1 MPGGAA
7 EEVSAELIEGIIR
20 GMYRRRPGRSSE
32 QPRVRLLASGALLPE
47 AEAAAS
53 LLEEMFSV
61 SAEVWSVTSFSELAR
76 DIQDTNRANLL
87 ARDKP
92 PRQSFVAQQLSEQTE
107 WNGAP
112 VIAVSDYIKS
122 LPEQLRSAIDGPY
135 FVLGTDG
142 FGRSDTR
149 QNLRKFFE
157 VDREFIALAALY
169 QLALTGTIDMA
180 VVDQAQSAFAI
191 DTEKPNPREQ

>member
-1 MPGGAA
+1 M
-7 EEVSAELIEGIIR
+7 
-20 GMYRRRPGRSSE
+20 
-32 QPRVRLLASGALLPE
+32 
-47 AEAAAS
+47 
-53 LLEEMFSV
+53 
-61 SAEVWSVTSFSELAR
+61 
-76 DIQDTNRANLL
+76 
-87 ARDKP
+87 
-92 PRQSFVAQQLSEQTE
+92 
-107 WNGAP
+107 
-112 VIAVSDYIKS
+112 
-122 LPEQLRSAIDGPY
+122 
-135 FVLGTDG
+135 LGTDG